1 MSTDVFFVD
10 VSDSSLMAGVC
21 SLYRCGM
28 SSGVLQCV
36 VAVCCSALQYVCCS
50 DLFSVVQQVAV
61 ICSSL
66 TSIIP
71 RWWLMCAHCIHV
83 ACPLVCCSV
92 LLQCVVAVCCSA
104 LQNVCCSMLQR
115 FIQYGAVCSSD
126 LSFLDVIYSL
136 LICFTP
142 RWCLGYAMGGL
153 QSVGS
158 IKL

>member
-10 VSDSSLMAGVC
+10 VSDFSLMAGVC

-71 RWWLMCAHCIHV
+71 R
-83 ACPLVCCSV
+83 
-92 LLQCVVAVCCSA
+92 
-104 LQNVCCSMLQR
+104 
-115 FIQYGAVCSSD
+115 
-126 LSFLDVIYSL
+126 
-136 LICFTP
+136 
-142 RWCLGYAMGGL
+142 
-153 QSVGS
+153 
-158 IKL
+158 